1 MIRFKLKE
9 MMKKRGI
16 KTLAELIRES
26 KRFHHG
32 KGVRR
37 DALMRMRDGTFKW
50 LDLNL
55 LDSLCSILK
64 CRVGELIEFVP
75 EKKKT

>member
-16 KTLAELIRES
+16 TTLAEVIRES
-26 KRFHHG
+26 KKFHSG
-32 KGVRR
+32 EGIRR

-50 LDLNL
+50 LDLTL
-55 LDSLCSILK
+55 LDSLCRILQ
-64 CRVGELIEFVP
+64 CRVGDLIEYVP
-75 EKKKT
+75 EKK